1 MLEDESANGTGLHL
15 APATAPSRL
24 AGAVLAEE
32 AKRRQVQAERSA
44 DVVLPDDLLPGVH
57 VEPLSLRET
66 LRAGGLAMMVVIV
79 AIAVVEEFNRQTV
92 SVLGP
97 DIQDTFAIT
106 DTKLVGLASF
116 GGVALVLGAVPLGW
130 LADRVSRRLIV
141 VGSLLVASLGL
152 LLVAS
157 SANTFQLFWGF
168 TLVGLGAAYNN
179 PVYGSLI
186 ADQYPI
192 PGRGRA
198 FALFA
203 LATPVGL
210 MIGPFVAGTVSDLAG
225 GAEGWRW
232 VYLTIAAAIVLL
244 AVAASIFLKDPPRG
258 RFEQELVLGELLSE
272 ETQEH
277 ELPITIATAYQ
288 RMKKIRTFWF
298 VCTGLGVLGFALIT
312 VPLQLGLLL
321 RDGYGY
327 GAYTRGWILSLA
339 QIPAVVA
346 MIAAGYLYDRA
357 FRDDPERMVR
367 QAGLFI
373 VAFGAILVVGL
384 RFEPIALLIGFYAV
398 AAACTSAALVAVG
411 PIVASVSPY
420 RLRAQAFAI
429 VPVFTF
435 LMGGFFG
442 SLLVGAMS
450 DAHGERTAL
459 TVVVP
464 LSATIG
470 GLLFVHGARFLKRD
484 ISLAVEDLLEEQAE
498 QRRMRQSPEDVP
510 VLQVRNLDFSYGPV
524 QVLFDVELEVR
535 RGEVVA
541 LLGTNGAGKSTLLRA
556 ISGLGIPDRGVVRL
570 NGQALTYVEAEVRF
584 QVGVVQLRGGAG
596 TFPDLTV
603 VENLRT
609 SLLACRLETE
619 EVQQRIA
626 RVMELFPALASRP
639 GVDARELSGGQQ
651 QMLALAMALVH
662 EPEVLLIDELS
673 LGLAPTV
680 LQELLEVVAHLK
692 AEGQTMVIVEQSL
705 NVALAFA
712 DRAVFME
719 KGRVQFEGPAQELLE
734 RDDLAKAVFLGGE
747 RAGR

>member
-1 MLEDESANGTGLHL
+1 MRLEGDTANNGTAPST
-15 APATAPSRL
+15 APATL

-32 AKRRQVQAERSA
+32 AKRRQVQADRSA
-44 DVVLPDDLLPGVH
+44 DVVLPDDLLPGVDAEA
-57 VEPLSLRET
+57 VSLRET

-79 AIAVVEEFNRQTV
+79 LITVVEEFNRQTV
-92 SVLGP
+92 TVLGP

-130 LADRVSRRLIV
+130 LADRFSRRLIV
-141 VGSLLVASLGL
+141 VCSLLTACLGL
-152 LLVAS
+152 LLVAAS
-157 SANTFQLFWGF
+157 VNTFQLFWGF
-168 TLVGLGAAYNN
+168 TFVGFGAAYSN

-203 LATPVGL
+203 VATPIGL
-210 MIGPFVAGTVSDLAG
+210 MIGPFAAGWIADLAG

-232 VYLTIAAAIVLL
+232 VYVSIAVAIVVMAGAAAL
-244 AVAASIFLKDPPRG
+244 FLKDPPRG
-258 RFEQELVLGELLSE
+258 RFEQELILGELLEE
-272 ETQEH
+272 ETVRK

-288 RMKKIRTFWF
+288 RMKKIKTFWF

-327 GAYTRGWILSLA
+327 GAYTRGWILSTA
-339 QIPAVVA
+339 QVPAVVA
-346 MIAAGYLYDRA
+346 MVAAGYLYDRS
-357 FRDDPERMVR
+357 FRKDPERMVR
-367 QAGLFI
+367 QAGGFI
-373 VAFGAILVVGL
+373 VLFGVVLVTGL
-384 RFEPIALLIGFYAV
+384 RFESIVVLIAFYAL

-442 SLLVGAMS
+442 SLLAGALS
-450 DAHGERTAL
+450 DAHGQRTAL

-470 GLLFVHGARFLKRD
+470 GLLFVRGARYLKRD
-484 ISLAVEDLLEEQAE
+484 ISLAVEDLLEEQQE
-498 QRRMRQSPEDVP
+498 QQRMHRSPEDIP
-510 VLQVRNLDFSYGPV
+510 VLQVRNLDVSYGAV
-524 QVLFDVELEVR
+524 QVLFDVDLEVR

-556 ISGLGIPDRGVVRL
+556 ISGLGIPDRGVIRL
-570 NGQALTYVEAEVRF
+570 NGQALTYVEAEIRF
-584 QVGVVQLRGGAG
+584 RVGVVQLRGGAG
-596 TFPDLTV
+596 VFPGLTV
-603 VENLRT
+603 AENLRAA
-609 SLLACRLETE
+609 LLAGDHESRE
-619 EVQQRIA
+619 EVQAKVAEALQ
-626 RVMELFPALASRP
+626 LFPALADRP
-639 GVDARELSGGQQ
+639 GVDARDLSGGQQ

-673 LGLAPTV
+673 LGLAPAI
-680 LQELLEVVAHLK
+680 LQELLEVVARLK
-692 AEGQTMVIVEQSL
+692 AAGTTMVIVEQSL

-719 KGRVQFEGPAQELLE
+719 KGRVQFEGPAQDLLD

>member
-1 MLEDESANGTGLHL
+1 MRLEGDTATNGTAPTT
-15 APATAPSRL
+15 APAAL

-32 AKRRQVQAERSA
+32 AKRRQVQVDRSA
-44 DVVLPDDLLPGVH
+44 DVVLPDDLLPGVDA
-57 VEPLSLRET
+57 EALSLRET

-79 AIAVVEEFNRQTV
+79 LITVVEEFNRQTV
-92 SVLGP
+92 TVLGP
-97 DIQDTFAIT
+97 DVQDTFAIT

-130 LADRVSRRLIV
+130 LADRFSRRLIV
-141 VGSLLVASLGL
+141 VGSLLTACLGL
-152 LLVAS
+152 LLVAAS
-157 SANTFQLFWGF
+157 VNTFQLFWGF
-168 TLVGLGAAYNN
+168 TLVGFGAAYSN

-203 LATPVGL
+203 MATPIGL
-210 MIGPFVAGTVSDLAG
+210 MIGPFAAGWIADGAG
-225 GAEGWRW
+225 GPEGWRW
-232 VYLTIAAAIVLL
+232 VYVTIAVAILVMALAAAL
-244 AVAASIFLKDPPRG
+244 FLKDPPRG
-258 RFEQELVLGELLSE
+258 RFEQELILGELLDE
-272 ETQEH
+272 EATRK
-277 ELPITIATAYQ
+277 ELPITVATAYQ
-288 RMKKIRTFWF
+288 RMKKIKTFWF

-327 GAYTRGWILSLA
+327 GAYTRGWILSIA

-346 MIAAGYLYDRA
+346 MVAAGFLYDRS
-357 FRDDPERMVR
+357 FRLDPERMVR
-367 QAGLFI
+367 QAGGFI
-373 VAFGAILVVGL
+373 VLFGVVLVVGL
-384 RFEPIALLIGFYAV
+384 RFEPIVPLIAFYAV

-442 SLLVGAMS
+442 SLLAGALS
-450 DAHGERTAL
+450 DAHGQRTAL

-470 GLLFVHGARFLKRD
+470 GLLFVRGARYLKRD
-484 ISLAVEDLLEEQAE
+484 ISLAVEDLIEEQQE
-498 QRRMRQSPEDVP
+498 QQRMRQAPEDIP
-510 VLQVRNLDFSYGPV
+510 VLQVRNLDFSYGSV
-524 QVLFDVELEVR
+524 QVLFDVDLEVR

-570 NGQALTYVEAEVRF
+570 NGQALTYVEAEIRF

-596 TFPDLTV
+596 VFPDLTV
-603 VENLRT
+603 TENLRAA
-609 SLLACRLETE
+609 LLAGDHEPR
-619 EVQQRIA
+619 EVRAKAAEAMQ
-626 RVMELFPALASRP
+626 LFPALADRP
-639 GVDARELSGGQQ
+639 GVDARDLSGGQQ

-662 EPEVLLIDELS
+662 EPEILLIDELS
-673 LGLAPTV
+673 LGLAPAI
-680 LQELLEVVAHLK
+680 LQELLEVVARLK
-692 AEGQTMVIVEQSL
+692 AEGTTMVIVEQSL

-712 DRAVFME
+712 DRAIFME